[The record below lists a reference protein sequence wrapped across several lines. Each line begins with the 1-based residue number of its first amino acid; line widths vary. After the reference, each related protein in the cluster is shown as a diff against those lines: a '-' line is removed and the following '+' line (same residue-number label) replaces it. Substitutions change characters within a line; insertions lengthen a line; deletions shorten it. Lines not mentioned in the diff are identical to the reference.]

1 MAGSALRAWAG
12 QLGAAAD
19 LCAGHKLSVDRRM
32 LMSVGWRRKGVHML
46 QVTFYILFKYILYTY
61 SYLVSFFDL
70 VVTL

>member
-32 LMSVGWRRKGVHML
+32 LMLVGGRRKGVCYMLHMI
-46 QVTFYILFKYILYTY
+46 QIYIIYILIF
-61 SYLVSFFDL
+61 SFFF
-70 VVTL
+70 

>member
-32 LMSVGWRRKGVHML
+32 LMLVGGRRKGVHML
-46 QVTFYILFKYILYTY
+46 QVTCYI
-61 SYLVSFFDL
+61 
-70 VVTL
+70 

>member
-32 LMSVGWRRKGVHML
+32 LMLVGGRRKGIGYKLH
-46 QVTFYILFKYILYTY
+46 VTYYSNIYYIHTNI
-61 SYLVSFFDL
+61 
-70 VVTL
+70 